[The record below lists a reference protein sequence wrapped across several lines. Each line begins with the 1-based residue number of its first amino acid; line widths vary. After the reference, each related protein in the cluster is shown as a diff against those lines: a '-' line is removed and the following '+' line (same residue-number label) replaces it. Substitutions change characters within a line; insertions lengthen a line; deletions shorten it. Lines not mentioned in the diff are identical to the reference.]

1 MGKVK
6 FKNEDK
12 YKGYFNDGRPS
23 KHGELKYMLSLFGA
37 NNGEFE
43 GGEYKGEFKGGK
55 RHGHGTLRWDDGSIF
70 EGEWSANERVQGKMR
85 LTNGFVS

>member
-1 MGKVK
+1 MGKIK

-23 KHGELKYMLSLFGA
+23 KHGELKYAFSLNSVG
-37 NNGEFE
+37 GETE

-55 RHGHGTLRWDDGSIF
+55 RHG
-70 EGEWSANERVQGKMR
+70 
-85 LTNGFVS
+85 